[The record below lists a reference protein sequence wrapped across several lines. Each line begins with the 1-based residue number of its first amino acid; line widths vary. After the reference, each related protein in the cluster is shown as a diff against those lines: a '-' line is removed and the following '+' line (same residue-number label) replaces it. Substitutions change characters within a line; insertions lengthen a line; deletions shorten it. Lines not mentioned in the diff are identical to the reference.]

1 MNPDTLNLI
10 ERPYQEVVDDI
21 LTALVGG
28 VVNEPIFYDKKAAL
42 YPLSQPAEDVRSITG
57 KLEQQV
63 NGELKTLAHSFQ
75 KNIDFIYNAD
85 ENAIIWQEGSNAP
98 ADESVYFVDYFR
110 PETDSPLTDINVGSV
125 TRTLSEAIGREIATL
140 YEQINLAYLSGFID
154 TATNVSLDQV
164 VSILNIKRK
173 TADFAIGLV
182 TFFRD
187 PEITG
192 NITIASG
199 TLLATSKGE
208 ATFETTQLRSLQR
221 GQARIDV
228 PVRATNDFRN
238 EAGKVD
244 AAAIT
249 EVSQPIAGIARVTNF
264 EATFLAAKDE
274 TDEELRVR
282 AKAALRALGKATLAA
297 LARVVFEGRGNLL
310 EVWDPNGPEL
320 KRSDPGTAVLLIEA
334 EPERFPSLQ
343 SAVHETRAAGVD
355 VSLVARYVFF
365 KPKIVA
371 QISPGI
377 TNAGKEKIKQEIILS
392 LQTYVDELSS
402 GDPALGSELLNA
414 VKSTEDVVKATIVD
428 VITWKSNVTQPGTS
442 QLVDSLLGFIAE
454 TPATDTQALRQGIET
469 LLNEEGPI
477 VPGTQ
482 RIPDRKLVES
492 SNETRAATDGEI
504 EAGEFQ
510 VIAVIDDDNWW
521 VALDIEPADILL
533 QENGA

>member
-21 LTALVGG
+21 LVALVGG
-28 VVNEPIFYDKKAAL
+28 VVNEPIFYDTKADL
-42 YPLSQPAEDVRSITG
+42 YPLSQLAEDVRGITG
-57 KLEQQV
+57 KFEQRV

-75 KNIDFIYNAD
+75 KNIDFIYDAD
-85 ENAIIWQEGSNAP
+85 KNAIIWQEGSSSP
-98 ADESVYFVDYFR
+98 VDESVFFVDYFR

-125 TRTLSEAIGREIATL
+125 IRTLSEAIGREIATV

-154 TATNVSLDQV
+154 TATSTALDQV
-164 VSILNIKRK
+164 VSILNIQRK

-187 PEITG
+187 PEIIG
-192 NITIASG
+192 NITIPSG

-208 ATFETTQLRSLQR
+208 TTFETTQLRTLQR

-228 PVRATNDFRN
+228 PVRATNDFRS

-244 AAAIT
+244 PASIT
-249 EVSQPIAGIARVTNF
+249 ELSQPIAGIARVTNF

-274 TDEELRVR
+274 TDEELRIR

-297 LARVVFEGRGNLL
+297 LARVVFEGRGSLL

-343 SAVHETRAAGVD
+343 SAINETRAAGVD

-365 KPKIVA
+365 KPKIVV

-377 TNAGKEKIKQEIILS
+377 TNLGKEKIKLEITLA
-392 LQTYVDELSS
+392 LQTYVDVLSS
-402 GDPALGSELLNA
+402 GDPALGPELLSA
-414 VKSTEDVVKATIVD
+414 VKSTADVTKATIVD

-454 TPATDTQALRQGIET
+454 TPASDEQALRQGIET
-469 LLNEEGPI
+469 LLNEESPV

-482 RIPDRKLVES
+482 RIPDRSLVES
-492 SNETRAATDGEI
+492 TNQSRAATDGEI

-510 VIAVIDDDNWW
+510 IIAIIDSDNWW
-521 VALDIEPADILL
+521 VSLDIEDADILL
-533 QENGA
+533 QEDGS